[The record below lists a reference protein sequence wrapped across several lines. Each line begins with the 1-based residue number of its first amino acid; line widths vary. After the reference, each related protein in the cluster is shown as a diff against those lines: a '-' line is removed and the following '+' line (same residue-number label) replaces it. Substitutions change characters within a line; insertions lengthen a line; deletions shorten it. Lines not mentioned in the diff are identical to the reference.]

1 MSMSNL
7 TTIARPYA
15 KAAFELAVEKG
26 TLESWNDMLFFAG
39 HVASNEQASSAL
51 AGMPTATAQA
61 ELFIQLCAE
70 QLNEQGQNLVKVMAE
85 NGRLT
90 ALPEVA
96 QLFAEFKAQYDKEIE
111 VDVISATP
119 LVAAQQESLVAALE
133 KRFARKVKLNCSE
146 DASVVGGLII
156 RSGDTVIDGTIRGKL
171 SRLATTLQS

>member
-1 MSMSNL
+1 MSNL

-26 TLESWNDMLFFAG
+26 AIESWNDMLFFAG
-39 HVASNEQASSAL
+39 HVASDEQASAIL
-51 AGMPTATAQA
+51 AGLPTASAQA
-61 ELFIQLCAE
+61 ELFINLCAE

-85 NGRLT
+85 NGRLI

-96 QLFAEFKAQYDKEIE
+96 QLFAAFKAEYDKEID

-119 LVAAQQESLVAALE
+119 LTAAQQESLVATLE

-156 RSGDTVIDGTIRGKL
+156 KAGDTVIDGSVRGKL
-171 SRLATTLQS
+171 NRLATTLQS